1 MDVSI
6 LIRTMRILKIVF
18 CTFASLWVPLRLLG
32 GFLGLKSLA
41 AFLAACGE
49 IPGYV
54 ALVGII
60 LLLVDLWQ
68 SKKTNDDKIWWT
80 ILGVIV
86 APITIPAYWF
96 GYGLK
101 NNQRKPVA
109 PPVSGEQDTKAPPS

>member
-1 MDVSI
+1 
-6 LIRTMRILKIVF
+6 MRILKIVF

-32 GFLGLKSLA
+32 GFLGLKSLT
-41 AFLAACGE
+41 AFIAEHGE

-80 ILGVIV
+80 VLGVIV

-96 GYGLK
+96 GYGLG
-101 NNQRKPVA
+101 NNLRNPGK
-109 PPVSGEQDTKAPPS
+109 PPVQGEQDTKDPAP